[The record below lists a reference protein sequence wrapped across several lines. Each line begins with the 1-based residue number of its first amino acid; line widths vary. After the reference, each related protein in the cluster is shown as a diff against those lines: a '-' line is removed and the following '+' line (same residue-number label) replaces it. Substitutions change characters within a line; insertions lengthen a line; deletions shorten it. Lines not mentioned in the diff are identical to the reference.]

1 VPGKAFLR
9 FFKKFL
15 FGQFQLFVYFCIVFC
30 LIFERTGMR
39 YTGRIVLFL
48 AFLAAPLIASA
59 QVEDPKNENKSE
71 IKVNKLDVIYEEEE
85 FKGVVIDNRNN
96 NETENSFYQAPFFID
111 SEEDDNEEEG
121 MPRSRLFTLD
131 DMGAESEDEIILA
144 GFDTAAI
151 HLPKFDVSTI
161 TEPIVIKL
169 CDKSRGEKFS
179 WPTPLTARPS
189 SHFGPRWRRWHYGLD
204 LALPTGEPIYAAFDG
219 VVRISKL
226 NRSYGNLVIIHH
238 ANGLETYYAHM
249 SKRNVVA
256 GQQVKSGDIIGLC
269 GNTGRS
275 RGSHLHFEIRY
286 MGNALNPE
294 HVVDCSTH
302 DLINDELSLTPSSFR
317 KVGNSKGRSS
327 SSGKA
332 SGSGWYRVR
341 SGDTLEKIARRNGT
355 TINQLCKLNGIS
367 RNKVLHPG
375 DRLRVSG
382 KASSGNDQAGSSPS
396 GGSKASGSK
405 TYTVRKGDTLGKIAR
420 AHGTTVKKLCQLNG
434 IRESKPIREGQKLKV
449 K

>member
-1 VPGKAFLR
+1 MKHIEPIIL
-9 FFKKFL
+9 L
-15 FGQFQLFVYFCIVFC
+15 FALLTLPMV
-30 LIFERTGMR
+30 
-39 YTGRIVLFL
+39 
-48 AFLAAPLIASA
+48 ASA
-59 QVEDPKNENKSE
+59 QTDEPQQKNSKSE

-85 FKGVVIDNRNN
+85 YKGVAIDRRNN
-96 NETENSFYQAPFFID
+96 KKTENYMYQAPFIYD
-111 SEEDDNEEEG
+111 VDEEDEEEEED
-121 MPRSRLFTLD
+121 MPNIYTLD
-131 DMGAESEDEIILA
+131 DAGADSEDEILIE

-151 HLPKFDVSTI
+151 HLPKLDVNSLN
-161 TEPIVIKL
+161 EPLVIRL
-169 CDKSRGEKFS
+169 RDNARGEKFT
-179 WPTPLTARPS
+179 WPTPWSARPT

-294 HVVDCSTH
+294 HVVNCATH
-302 DLINDELSLTPSSFR
+302 DLVNDELSLTPSSFR
-317 KVGNSKGRSS
+317 KVGNSKSRA
-327 SSGKA
+327 SSGSSKA
-332 SGSGWYRVR
+332 SSGWYRVR
-341 SGDTLEKIARRNGT
+341 QGDTLEKIARRNGT
-355 TINQLCKLNGIS
+355 TITQLCKLNGIS

-375 DRLRVSG
+375 DRLRVTGKAGSNPEPSPTTTKAG
-382 KASSGNDQAGSSPS
+382 KNSKASSSA
-396 GGSKASGSK
+396 
-405 TYTVRKGDTLGKIAR
+405 TYTVRSGDTLGKIAR
-420 AHGTTVKKLCQLNG
+420 AHGTTVKKLCRLNG
-434 IRESKPIREGQKLKV
+434 LRESSTLRPGQKLKV

>member
-1 VPGKAFLR
+1 MKH
-9 FFKKFL
+9 
-15 FGQFQLFVYFCIVFC
+15 I
-30 LIFERTGMR
+30 ES
-39 YTGRIVLFL
+39 IVLLFALL
-48 AFLAAPLIASA
+48 ALPVVASA
-59 QVEDPKNENKSE
+59 QSDEPQQKNSKSE

-85 FKGVVIDNRNN
+85 YKGVAIDRRNN
-96 NETENSFYQAPFFID
+96 KETESYMYQAPFIYEAD
-111 SEEDDNEEEG
+111 EEEEVEEED
-121 MPRSRLFTLD
+121 MPNIFTLD
-131 DMGAESEDEIILA
+131 DDGADSEDDILLE

-151 HLPKFDVSTI
+151 HLPKLDVNSI
-161 TEPIVIKL
+161 NEPLVIRL
-169 CDKSRGEKFS
+169 RDNARGEKFT
-179 WPTPLTARPS
+179 WPTPWSARPS

-238 ANGLETYYAHM
+238 SNGLETYYAHM

-256 GQQVKSGDIIGLC
+256 GQHVKSGDIIGLC

-327 SSGKA
+327 SSGKV

-382 KASSGNDQAGSSPS
+382 KASSGNDQAGSASS

-420 AHGTTVKKLCQLNG
+420 AHGTTVKKLCRLNG

>member
-1 VPGKAFLR
+1 MKH
-9 FFKKFL
+9 
-15 FGQFQLFVYFCIVFC
+15 I
-30 LIFERTGMR
+30 ES
-39 YTGRIVLFL
+39 IVLLFALL
-48 AFLAAPLIASA
+48 ALPVVASA
-59 QVEDPKNENKSE
+59 QSDEPQQKNSKSE

-85 FKGVVIDNRNN
+85 YKGVAIDRRNN
-96 NETENSFYQAPFFID
+96 KETESYMYQAPFIYETD
-111 SEEDDNEEEG
+111 EEEEVEEED
-121 MPRSRLFTLD
+121 MPNIFTLD
-131 DMGAESEDEIILA
+131 DDGADSEDDILLE

-151 HLPKFDVSTI
+151 HLPKLDVNSI
-161 TEPIVIKL
+161 NEPLVIRL
-169 CDKSRGEKFS
+169 RDNARGEKFT
-179 WPTPLTARPS
+179 WPTPWSARPS

-256 GQQVKSGDIIGLC
+256 GQHVKSGDIIGLC

-332 SGSGWYRVR
+332 SGGGWYRVR

-382 KASSGNDQAGSSPS
+382 KASSGNDQVGSSSS

-420 AHGTTVKKLCQLNG
+420 AHGTTVKKLCKLNG